1 MHGTTFRA
9 LKVTCQVAAPGAESA
24 VSDCLV
30 GVVSSTAGWECYHY
44 VTICCGSCRPNS
56 DVALAIIALA
66 TCGLCSW
73 ETVVIWACCHYVT
86 TCCGSCRPSS
96 DVALAIISLATC
108 GLYSWETAV
117 IWACCHYVTICCGS
131 CRRNSDLFNNFT
143 YLTSPETGLQ
153 SI

>member
-24 VSDCLV
+24 VYDCLV
-30 GVVSSTAGWECYHY
+30 VVSSTAGWECYHY
-44 VTICCGSCRPNS
+44 VTICCGSCRPSS
-56 DVALAIIALA
+56 DVANGYHFSSHLWSVQL
-66 TCGLCSW
+66 GDCSHLG
-73 ETVVIWACCHYVT
+73 VL
-86 TCCGSCRPSS
+86 SLRNNLLCRPNS

-108 GLYSWETAV
+108 GLYSWETVV
-117 IWACCHYVTICCGS
+117 IWACCHYVTTCYGS